1 MQGEIVTSPNTPKDK
16 TVIRTA
22 SGGEV
27 TLDKSQIKQI
37 IPQSAAELEYEKIR
51 PTYPDTVEGQWKLAE
66 WCRDNSL
73 TKQRQTHLER
83 VIALDPDHKQAR
95 ALLGYSQID
104 GRWIR
109 RDDLMKERGYVL
121 YNGAWKLPQD
131 VELIER
137 KKKQDQ
143 AEREWF
149 AKLKRWR
156 ASFDNHPER
165 EEILRNEIMT
175 TTDAAAVPAV
185 KQMLANEPNPK
196 IKILLV
202 NALVHLGTGDAIG
215 TVVLLT
221 IEDPDEE
228 VRLSALDKLSETRR
242 PELVADYAKVL
253 KSKDNVKVNRAAFCL
268 GQLKDRSAISPL
280 IDALQTWHKYKNPNS
295 HPGQMTTGFGSGP
308 GGSSSGLSMGGSG
321 PAEINIQKQNEE
333 VLRALIALTGQ
344 NFDYNQQSWKTWFAS
359 QRKQVNLDARR
370 GE

>member
-1 MQGEIVTSPNTPKDK
+1 
-16 TVIRTA
+16 
-22 SGGEV
+22 
-27 TLDKSQIKQI
+27 
-37 IPQSAAELEYEKIR
+37 
-51 PTYPDTVEGQWKLAE
+51 
-66 WCRDNSL
+66 
-73 TKQRQTHLER
+73 
-83 VIALDPDHKQAR
+83 
-95 ALLGYSQID
+95 
-104 GRWIR
+104 
-109 RDDLMKERGYVL
+109 
-121 YNGAWKLPQD
+121 
-131 VELIER
+131 
-137 KKKQDQ
+137 
-143 AEREWF
+143 
-149 AKLKRWR
+149 
-156 ASFDNHPER
+156 
-165 EEILRNEIMT
+165 MT

-295 HPGQMTTGFGSGP
+295 HPGQMATGFGSGP